1 MVDGAFNEENI
12 FQTVEQNIREDYKKI
27 WAIEKNDNITPL
39 AVYDDEDNNIALAV
53 TDKLGYNSVYCGI
66 VGLPAQFLRNVLKN
80 SGIHLYL
87 DSNEI
92 METDDNFLAVGV
104 CKGKVESIKIKD
116 NEYLID
122 IFNDQKLV
130 PVDNIVKDTFEQSET
145 KLYRISNSD

>member
-1 MVDGAFNEENI
+1 
-12 FQTVEQNIREDYKKI
+12 
-27 WAIEKNDNITPL
+27 
-39 AVYDDEDNNIALAV
+39 
-53 TDKLGYNSVYCGI
+53 
-66 VGLPAQFLRNVLKN
+66 
-80 SGIHLYL
+80 
-87 DSNEI
+87 